1 MNEYSLIYKIM
12 ARNIDETKIE
22 RIKTAA
28 LEMVVHKGFGG
39 ASISEIAKLAGVA
52 EGYLYRHYKG
62 KTELVNDLLFSNLN
76 ELIDRLEKFLD
87 SNCSTKDIFEQ
98 LIRLLFDLANN
109 QPEKIKFLYVLM
121 HDYNFKV
128 QESQRERIFNLCTR
142 VKEKGQI
149 SGEINESIDEE
160 EIYLLAV
167 VYPIQFI
174 NLRFK
179 SFFNK
184 SLLSEIEIKKVLK
197 ICLNLIKQ

>member
-1 MNEYSLIYKIM
+1 M
-12 ARNIDETKIE
+12 ARNVDETKIE

-28 LEMVVHKGFGG
+28 LEMVVQKGFGG

-76 ELIDRLEKFLD
+76 EIIDKLEKFLD
-87 SNCSTKDIFEQ
+87 SNSSTKDIFEQ
-98 LIRLLFDLANN
+98 LIRLLFDMANN

-128 QESQRERIFNLCTR
+128 LESQRERIFNLCTR
-142 VKEKGQI
+142 VKEKGQT
-149 SGEINESIDEE
+149 SGELNVSFDEE